1 MYSDMEK
8 ILGEIYRL
16 DTLKIL
22 EHEELLNV
30 EQHLMNSL
38 HFDSNYHG
46 INWAEYP
53 ERTTLSESGNLEE
66 SKLKIEQFIKEVNTI
81 DCYVMWDRG
90 DLPIVTINLAIL
102 LENLALITRIAFDT
116 WIVGVDSE
124 LLIEFHHSGVY
135 KLTLS
140 T

>member
-1 MYSDMEK
+1 MYIDMEK

-22 EHEELLNV
+22 ENEEFLNV

-53 ERTTLSESGNLEE
+53 EHTTLSESGNLEE
-66 SKLKIEQFIKEVNTI
+66 CKLKIEQFIKEVNTI

-90 DLPIVTINLAIL
+90 DLPIVTINLAVL

-124 LLIEFHHSGVY
+124 LLIEFHHTGVY